1 MTVSVI
7 VPLYNLADYVGETL
21 ASAIDQTH
29 EDIEIIVVNDAST
42 DRSWGI
48 VESYMARDSRI
59 RGINLQVN
67 RGLPAVRNLA
77 IAESKGDFF
86 LPLDADD
93 WIDSRYLE
101 KTLTK
106 MTDGV
111 GVVSTYMEVFGEW
124 PHMAGAPG
132 SPYPIFY
139 PTKEQIL
146 RGNCL
151 PVCSLVRKQ
160 AALDVGCYPEVM
172 TKGSEDWA
180 MWAGIICKTNWRVE
194 VVPEHLFHYRTRAAS
209 MSRGGGGPMTST
221 MAPFEVAQ
229 AKIREL
235 YAQ

>member
-1 MTVSVI
+1 MSVSII
-7 VPLYNLADYVGETL
+7 VPLFNLQEFVGETIT
-21 ASAIDQTH
+21 SALNQTRPDV
-29 EDIEIIVVNDAST
+29 EVIVVNDAST
-42 DRSWGI
+42 DNSWSV
-48 VESYMARDSRI
+48 VEEYMRKDSRV
-59 RGINLQVN
+59 RGINLPVN
-67 RGLPAVRNLA
+67 RGLPAVRNIAIDLA
-77 IAESKGDFF
+77 TYDYF

-93 WIDSRYLE
+93 WIDRTYVE
-101 KTLTK
+101 KTLAK

-111 GVVSTYMEVFGEW
+111 GVVSTYMEVFGQW

-146 RGNCL
+146 KGNCL

-160 AALDVGCYPEVM
+160 TALDVGCYPEVM

-235 YAQ
+235 YA